1 MCEVFYF
8 PYNEKMYKYPLEKI
22 TADSI
27 IWNLHKPSIEE
38 ILDGSFN
45 PNCVKETYNTNA
57 FYPRPPV
64 ESPVRGMEVLVQSLA
79 ARANYLELNAEIVH
93 IETESRVVHFMKKG
107 ILHKIRY
114 NSSCLSTIPLPKL
127 MHLCSN
133 VSEDLLKMVDRL
145 IYTKVYSIAMC
156 IKGERPL
163 NTGHWRYYTNPE
175 IPFTRLIFMT
185 AFDADNAPQDGWGLL
200 AEITCASTEEPDMVE
215 LIHKTINAV
224 KTLGFIHYFIFYN
237 PCSCYYS
244 T

>member
-1 MCEVFYF
+1 
-8 PYNEKMYKYPLEKI
+8 
-22 TADSI
+22 
-27 IWNLHKPSIEE
+27 
-38 ILDGSFN
+38 
-45 PNCVKETYNTNA
+45 
-57 FYPRPPV
+57 
-64 ESPVRGMEVLVQSLA
+64 
-79 ARANYLELNAEIVH
+79 
-93 IETESRVVHFMKKG
+93 MKKG

-224 KTLGFIHYFIFYN
+224 KTLGYINSRQEIIGTYIWPVEFAYVIFTEDTN
-237 PCSCYYS
+237 EIVKSCSAFLERCGISVAGRYGKWQYS
-244 T
+244 SIYQNIKEGFEWAQKVSEKTST